1 MLIHLLS
8 ETIHTKNDLHA
19 AKRKWA
25 RTLHIPIPPNR
36 ALLKDYHE
44 RIKKGEVTPDPLF
57 LHMLKRR
64 TIRTISGVAPVTV
77 LTKPFPCPGRCVYCP
92 TERGMPKSYLSNEPA
107 AARALKQQFD
117 PYKQIVI
124 RLHSFYENGH
134 RPEKIELIVLGGTW
148 SFYPR
153 RYQTWFIK
161 RCFQAMNDFIFHYD
175 TTHCTPYRSSHNQLL
190 KETHD
195 INQTA
200 QHRCVGL
207 TLETRPDHI
216 TKTEIK
222 RMRALGATRVQ
233 LGVQSTHDDVLTL
246 IKRDQTRDQVRDAT
260 RWLKDAGFKINY
272 HTMPNLP
279 GSNLQKDTEMYN
291 ELFQHPDFK
300 PDEMKIYPTVL
311 PSFTPIMEKMWRDG
325 IWKPYTDDELIT
337 LLAHVKHTIIPPY
350 VRIARLIRDIPATSI
365 IAGSKISNLREHIQA
380 HMQKKG
386 LLCKCI
392 RCREE
397 LGRNQSIDSSN
408 AECFIEPI
416 DTTGGKEYF
425 LSFETSSSPSPKIGE
440 GRVRYEKI
448 NILPPPPTPSS
459 GRRGG
464 ESRILHAF
472 LRLRL
477 PDNITHPFIS
487 ELKGCAIIREVHS
500 YGQLTPLNGKE
511 VYTSQHTGLGKQLI
525 QKAESIARDHGYK
538 KMAVISGI
546 GTREYYKKLGYELEK
561 IYMIKHITS

>member
-1 MLIHLLS
+1 MLKHLLTES
-8 ETIHTKNDLHA
+8 ITTKNDLHA

-25 RTLHIPIPPNR
+25 RALNIPIPPNR
-36 ALLKDYHE
+36 ELLKQYHE
-44 RIKKGEVTPDPLF
+44 LTKKQGTMPDPLI
-57 LHMLKRR
+57 LHILKRR

-117 PYKQIVI
+117 PYKQIII

-148 SFYPR
+148 SFYPH

-161 RCFQAMNDFIFHYD
+161 RCFQAMNDFAFDHSM
-175 TTHCTPYRSSHNQLL
+175 HNCTPSPSPANQSLSQI
-190 KETHD
+190 HA

-216 TKTEIK
+216 TKQEIK

-233 LGVQSTHDDVLTL
+233 LGVQSTHDDVLILT
-246 IKRDQTRDQVRDAT
+246 KRDQTREQVCNAT

-279 GSNLQKDTEMYN
+279 GSTIEKDEQMYQ
-291 ELFQHPDFK
+291 ELFHHPDFK
-300 PDEMKIYPTVL
+300 PDEIKIYPTVL
-311 PSFTPIMEKMWRDG
+311 PHFTPVMEKMWRDG
-325 IWKPYTDDELIT
+325 TWKPYTDDELIHF
-337 LLAHVKHTIIPPY
+337 LAEVKHTLIPPY

-380 HMQKKG
+380 YMQRKG
-386 LLCKCI
+386 WICQCI

-397 LGRNQSIDSSN
+397 LGRNQTIDQN
-408 AECFIEPI
+408 KIELFIQDI

-425 LSFETSSSPSPKIGE
+425 LSFETPPLNPLLLKE
-440 GRVRYEKI
+440 G
-448 NILPPPPTPSS
+448 
-459 GRRGG
+459 GG
-464 ESRILHAF
+464 GGILHAF

-500 YGQLTPLNGKE
+500 YGQLTPLNGQE
-511 VYTSQHTGLGKQLI
+511 VYTSQHTGLGKQLM
-525 QKAESIARDHGYK
+525 QKAEDIAREHGYANI
-538 KMAVISGI
+538 AVISGI
-546 GTREYYKKLGYELEK
+546 GTREYYKKLGYELK
-561 IYMIKHITS
+561 KVYMIKNCKN